1 MANLISHKMMPICKW
16 SSLFILALL
25 AILPSGTTSVR
36 ETSAPTTAED
46 KVAVAMKALHLLY
59 HFGLGETRYCIDALH
74 LAAGGADFTAG
85 SFNPWGATLNSKFN
99 FKFPDGNV
107 YMKQLLMK
115 ETAALYQND
124 SWPHVTAA
132 RQRATELIDVIEV
145 AELLK
150 DECSLDAVKLKL
162 DKLKPVAS
170 TMSTDRPMERIPI
183 LSCVHDRKY
192 YEASVR
198 ISNEFNRAVHEH
210 TSKMPNADYAAN
222 IDVLGGLLE
231 MSTELTCGFFRY
243 LVKTRKYFANVSDP
257 SQMIKLI
264 RVNVAMSSNPEI
276 CESLAN
282 VRRGIVLALGKPMD
296 SNIEKMVKLIKDV
309 PSGIGFHSNVVN
321 CMNWWSTQRAWDEI
335 NSRAQGPLVHARAA
349 VDSMMWPL
357 YRRLAKLLVDDEN
370 TRIKGKEDFILDA
383 FRQIVSETPG
393 RDFKSEDWKGSKRG
407 TVSVILEVK
416 EKMHKNLK
424 EMLLEYMSK
433 NTIRNDA
440 LEELANGEMPEN
452 AASAESALVTW
463 NEHKQF
469 LFTVEETKGPTAE
482 DP

>member
-46 KVAVAMKALHLLY
+46 KVAVAMKALHLMY
-59 HFGLGETRYCIDALH
+59 QFGLGDTRYCIDVLH
-74 LAAGGADFTAG
+74 LAARGANKTAG
-85 SFNPWGATLNSKFN
+85 SFNQWGRRLNSTFY
-99 FKFPDGNV
+99 FSSRNV
-107 YMKQLLMK
+107 DMKQLLMT

-124 SWPHVTAA
+124 SWPDVTAA
-132 RQRATELIDVIEV
+132 RQLATELIDAIEV

-170 TMSTDRPMERIPI
+170 TTSTDRPMEQP
-183 LSCVHDRKY
+183 LVCTMFSLVNDRMY

-433 NTIRNDA
+433 NTILNDA
-440 LEELANGEMPEN
+440 LEYMSKHYIFISIYLHYIFIGNM
-452 AASAESALVTW
+452 
-463 NEHKQF
+463 
-469 LFTVEETKGPTAE
+469 
-482 DP
+482 

>member
-36 ETSAPTTAED
+36 ETSASPPDQVEAAMTAL
-46 KVAVAMKALHLLY
+46 KRLY
-59 HFGLGETRYCIDALH
+59 ELGVGDTRNCIDALH
-74 LAAGGADFTAG
+74 LAARGANKHAG
-85 SFNPWGATLNSKFN
+85 EFNVWGKVLGYRFY
-99 FKFPDGNV
+99 FPSWNV
-107 YMKQLLMK
+107 DMKPMMWLMK
-115 ETAALYQND
+115 ETAELYQND
-124 SWPHVTAA
+124 TWPNVTAA
-132 RQRATELIDVIEV
+132 RQLATELIDAIEV

-433 NTIRNDA
+433 NTILNDA
-440 LEELANGEMPEN
+440 LEYMSKHYIFISIYLHYIFIGNM
-452 AASAESALVTW
+452 
-463 NEHKQF
+463 
-469 LFTVEETKGPTAE
+469 
-482 DP
+482 